1 MAQDGMEYPRT
12 SAMIHFDLG
21 GSSCV
26 VRILSENG
34 AAIDVPDPPGI
45 PQEFDLIISGQT
57 ARHCRVVWRKRNR
70 LGVIFEGASRSN
82 LKANPASST
91 NR

>member
-1 MAQDGMEYPRT
+1 MVEVGREYPRT

-34 AAIDVPDPPGI
+34 AALDVPDPPGI
-45 PQEFDLIISGQT
+45 PGEFDLIMAGQA
-57 ARHCRVVWRKRNR
+57 ARHCRVIWRKKNR
-70 LGVIFEGASRSN
+70 IGVTFESAS
-82 LKANPASST
+82 
-91 NR
+91 

>member
-1 MAQDGMEYPRT
+1 MTATEKGAANMVEGGSEYPRI
-12 SAMIHFDLG
+12 SAMILFDLG

-57 ARHCRVVWRKRNR
+57 ARHCRVIWRKRNR
-70 LGVIFEGASRSN
+70 LGVIFEGAS
-82 LKANPASST
+82 
-91 NR
+91 